1 MPFQEAPSPPMTP
14 ELYEQCKLAMHVVM
28 PDGRVLRGGRA
39 SLYIL
44 HTLGYRSIATVLG
57 LWPLG
62 WCVDLGYDLVAR
74 NRYVFARWFAKCA
87 KS

>member
-1 MPFQEAPSPPMTP
+1 MTP

-57 LWPLG
+57 LWPL